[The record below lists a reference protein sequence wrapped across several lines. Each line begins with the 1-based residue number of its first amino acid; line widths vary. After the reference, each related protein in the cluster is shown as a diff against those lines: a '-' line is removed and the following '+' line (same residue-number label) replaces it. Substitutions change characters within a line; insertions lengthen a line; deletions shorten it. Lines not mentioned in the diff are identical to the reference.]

1 MWSFLVVDE
10 CKKPKI
16 AFLGNRKEKG
26 ENDSIFKAEIHSS
39 KTNVVQEQND
49 WFMNLW
55 FYCLKRTFLC
65 SIQSIVKLYWLL
77 CFLRKT
83 TFWNANAPQKSL
95 AEPESLMIA
104 TVNGFHIWG
113 FYNQVLRIIIWVFS
127 SSTLS
132 VLSFSSGVEKLRSS
146 EIEFLVARTC
156 TALLLG
162 TSLVL
167 K

>member
-1 MWSFLVVDE
+1 MRITTLSWKLLMLRYGPLCLQTIYSYALDESSKLRDILESHGNKYLEYRMIFPFFLVVNHGWSYKSHMWSFLVVDE

-26 ENDSIFKAEIHSS
+26 GNDSIFKAEIHSS

-77 CFLRKT
+77 CFLRNT
-83 TFWNANAPQKSL
+83 TFWNANAPKN
-95 AEPESLMIA
+95 P
-104 TVNGFHIWG
+104 
-113 FYNQVLRIIIWVFS
+113 
-127 SSTLS
+127 
-132 VLSFSSGVEKLRSS
+132 
-146 EIEFLVARTC
+146 
-156 TALLLG
+156 
-162 TSLVL
+162 
-167 K
+167 